1 MVCAAP
7 DASYACIVNNQ
18 NVLPGHSRVE
28 RLNAFASQ
36 QPAAL
41 LLVLALWL
49 QPIEKDPG
57 IVDE

>member
-7 DASYACIVNNQ
+7 DAFIACIGNNQ
-18 NVLPGHSRVE
+18 EISLGHSRVE